1 MGLNGSLRNPGP
13 GWTPLGNQ
21 QGFEVYYQAELRRWF
36 HLTFDLQAMEAATPD
51 TATSLLFGIRGRI
64 VF

>member
-1 MGLNGSLRNPGP
+1 MGLNSALRNPGP
-13 GWTPLGNQ
+13 QWLPLRNQ
-21 QGFEVYYQAELRRWF
+21 QGFELFYNAEITRWF
-36 HLTFDLQAMEAATPD
+36 HLTFDMQAMEAATPD